1 MRFLAMTCVRV
12 VMHHDYELGIG
23 YAHLLHVFNGYLSH
37 ELIRQTWLVLW
48 FEAQCNVSH
57 RLLNPWI

>member
-1 MRFLAMTCVRV
+1 MWIVRI
-12 VMHHDYELGIG
+12 VMPYDDELGNG
-23 YAHLLHVFNGYLSH
+23 DAHHLQVLKGYLSH
-37 ELIRQTWLVLW
+37 ELIRQTWLVIG